1 MQSLLELFK
10 DAGLHAR
17 LDYNSNRI
25 YRENGDKLFTDI
37 TILIMNS
44 PLHGGNT
51 GRFDVSITHCKAKDV
66 SDSSISQR
74 EKAKVKKYKDACS
87 FSGRNNEFLPLV
99 LVFTTQGAFSNT
111 TSNLMSKLC
120 FEVANRTARPYSVVK
135 HNWLIKLSCI
145 LQKSNASMIIN
156 KLDTVTYVANKCA
169 TLLLVQHI

>member
-51 GRFDVSITHCKAKDV
+51 GRFDVSITHCKAKDE
-66 SDSSISQR
+66 SDLSPKGKGESQ
-74 EKAKVKKYKDACS
+74 EI
-87 FSGRNNEFLPLV
+87 
-99 LVFTTQGAFSNT
+99 Q
-111 TSNLMSKLC
+111 
-120 FEVANRTARPYSVVK
+120 
-135 HNWLIKLSCI
+135 
-145 LQKSNASMIIN
+145 
-156 KLDTVTYVANKCA
+156 
-169 TLLLVQHI
+169 VQRHLFI